1 MDDAGPAARSTV
13 LFEVKYSFITQ
24 YKNAYPISLQCQVL
38 GVSRN
43 GYYQYRKNREG
54 QPKDPVRQ
62 EMIEWV
68 QFIAKSSNDTYG
80 SRPDG
85 GPRAG

>member
-1 MDDAGPAARSTV
+1 M
-13 LFEVKYSFITQ
+13 KYTFITQ

-43 GYYQYRKNREG
+43 GYYPYRKNHEG
-54 QPKDPVRQ
+54 KPEDPDRQ

-68 QFIAKSSNDTYG
+68 QAIAKSSDDT
-80 SRPDG
+80 
-85 GPRAG
+85 